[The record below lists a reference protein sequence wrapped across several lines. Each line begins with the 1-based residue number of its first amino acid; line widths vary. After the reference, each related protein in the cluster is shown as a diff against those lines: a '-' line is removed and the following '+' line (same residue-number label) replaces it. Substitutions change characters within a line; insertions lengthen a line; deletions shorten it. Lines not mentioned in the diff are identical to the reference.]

1 MPLRVNELVL
11 ESGGAK
17 NYTGSNFDETGR
29 NGTVLALINRI
40 GAK

>member
-17 NYTGSNFDETGR
+17 NYTGRDFDETGR
-29 NGTVLALINRI
+29 NGADLLD
-40 GAK
+40 